1 MLMDEGDTVEI
12 FYKQISLFFKS
23 LADENRLRII
33 LSLAQEQK
41 SVSKIVEETGL
52 SQPLVSHH
60 LRELRNNH
68 ILTTKRDGSFIF
80 YELSEPSVVMLIN
93 VTNQLVIELN
103 EKGSFLSTVEEK
115 SEFPFSMM
123 MQKMFELM
131 NQK

>member
-1 MLMDEGDTVEI
+1 MGI
-12 FYKQISLFFKS
+12 FYKQTALFFKS

-33 LSLAQEQK
+33 LNLAHEKK
-41 SVSKIVEETGL
+41 SVSKIVEDTNL

-68 ILTTKRDGSFIF
+68 VLTTQREGSFVF
-80 YELSEPSVVMLIN
+80 YKLSEPAIVMLVN

-103 EKGSFLSTVEEK
+103 ERGNILSTPEDRP
-115 SEFPFSMM
+115 EFPFSVM

-131 NQK
+131 NQKQGDKK